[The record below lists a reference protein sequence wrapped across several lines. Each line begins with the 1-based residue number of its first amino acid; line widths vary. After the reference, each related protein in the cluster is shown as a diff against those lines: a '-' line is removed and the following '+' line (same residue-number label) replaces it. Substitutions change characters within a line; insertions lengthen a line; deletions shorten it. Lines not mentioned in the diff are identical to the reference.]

1 MMIESLRGAKDHL
14 SEFAER
20 AHGTH
25 DWIFIAR
32 NGHVCGGAPSAPT
45 TLESTEETM
54 AILSD
59 LDALRAIAE
68 AKREVAEGDMLRGCG
83 CCPSASPQVSA
94 APYRVA
100 DCAASCA
107 ASTTSSAK

>member
-25 DWIFIAR
+25 ERIFIAR
-32 NGHVCGGAPSAPT
+32 NVTSVT
-45 TLESTEETM
+45 VLISSDDMESTEETM

-59 LDALRAIAE
+59 PDALRAIAE
-68 AKREVAEGDMLRGCG
+68 AEREIAEGDMVRGVDAVRALR
-83 CCPSASPQVSA
+83 P
-94 APYRVA
+94 
-100 DCAASCA
+100 
-107 ASTTSSAK
+107 K